1 MSRVRLS
8 LSLRDSEGSPSCVLG
23 LLLTLSSNLVAIFIY
38 WVVLSFPFF
47 GWSLFFIRPLSSA
60 WLPFPP

>member
-1 MSRVRLS
+1 
-8 LSLRDSEGSPSCVLG
+8 VLG

-38 WVVLSFPFF
+38 WVVSSFSFF
-47 GWSLFFIRPLSSA
+47 GWFLLFIRRLSSV